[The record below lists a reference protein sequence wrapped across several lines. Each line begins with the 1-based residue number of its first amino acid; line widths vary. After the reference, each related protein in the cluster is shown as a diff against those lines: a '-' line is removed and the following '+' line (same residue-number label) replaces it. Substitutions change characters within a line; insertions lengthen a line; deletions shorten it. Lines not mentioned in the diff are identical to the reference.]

1 MKNSPVSRVL
11 GAAVLCCL
19 LLPAAAFAA
28 DGEQTPLDLSG
39 QPVRAA
45 GSAPAAAGGNGL
57 VRTIVGLAVVLGV
70 IYGLHWV
77 LKQVKASR
85 EEKSS
90 GAGLAPLATLPLGP
104 NRSLHLIRAGSEL
117 VLVGAG
123 EHGVTPIRTYSE
135 TEARALGLL
144 GDDDG
149 DDQPSSSAPAGPFG
163 GQPSSIAGR
172 VGASLRVSKL
182 MDDLRARTVIK

>member
-1 MKNSPVSRVL
+1 MTSLSRAL
-11 GAAVLCCL
+11 AAAITCCL
-19 LLPAAAFAA
+19 ILPAAAFAA
-28 DGEQTPLDLSG
+28 DGEQTPLDLTE

-45 GSAPAAAGGNGL
+45 GSAPGAGGGGL
-57 VRTIVGLAVVLGV
+57 VRTIVGLAVVIGV
-70 IYGLHWV
+70 IYGISWV
-77 LKQVKASR
+77 LRQVKASR

-135 TEARALGLL
+135 GEARALGLL
-144 GDDDG
+144 EGGDDG
-149 DDQPSSSAPAGPFG
+149 DGDGGAPA
-163 GQPSSIAGR
+163 SRAG
-172 VGASLRVSKL
+172 AALKVSKL
-182 MDDLRARTVIK
+182 MNDLRARTVLR